1 MMRHAVIM
9 AGGSGTRLWP
19 LSRQRRPKQLLRIF
33 EGKSLLRRSF
43 DRLAALL
50 DPSQI
55 YIITGR
61 NYVDPM
67 AEELPEMP
75 RENLMAEPCAR
86 DTANAVGLAA
96 HLLALRDP
104 EGTMG
109 IFTADHII
117 QPVDVFCETVNKG
130 FEAAEKYDDTLI
142 TFGIKPTSPHTGY
155 GYVHRGRQL
164 DSGVYE
170 VQEFKE
176 KPDQPTAEQYVATG
190 EYYWNSG
197 MFAWRIPTIIEQFT
211 RHQPKLEAG
220 LSDVAAI
227 FHDPGKTDAALER
240 FSRQAKISV
249 DFAIMEKA
257 DRVSTVE
264 MPCDWLDV
272 GSWTSVADVF
282 DPDLAGNT
290 YAASNVMTLDA
301 KNSIFVSESDHLI
314 AAIGVEDLV
323 VIHSDDAT
331 VVCRQDDAQRIKEMV
346 EKVKK
351 ASGDKYM

>member
-1 MMRHAVIM
+1 MRHAVIM
-9 AGGSGTRLWP
+9 AGGFGTRLWP
-19 LSRQRRPKQLLRIF
+19 LSRHKHPKQLLRIF

-61 NYVDPM
+61 AYIDPM

-75 RENLMAEPCAR
+75 RENLLAEPCAR

-96 HLLALRDP
+96 HLLALKDP

-117 QPVDVFCETVNKG
+117 QPVDVFCETVKKG
-130 FEAAEKYDDTLI
+130 FEAAEKYDDALI

-155 GYVHRGRQL
+155 GYVHRGQPL

-176 KPDQPTAEQYVATG
+176 KPDQPTAEQYLASG

-197 MFAWRIPTIIEQFT
+197 MFAWRIPTIIDQFA
-211 RHQPKLEAG
+211 RHQPELVEG
-220 LSDVAAI
+220 LAEVAAMMQ
-227 FHDPGKTDAALER
+227 DPAKAEAALER
-240 FSRQAKISV
+240 FSQQKKISV
-249 DFAIMEKA
+249 DFAIMETA
-257 DRVSTVE
+257 DRVATVE

-290 YAASNVMTLDA
+290 RAASNVITLDA
-301 KNSIFVSESDHLI
+301 KNNIFVSESDHLI

-331 VVCRQDDAQRIKEMV
+331 VVCRKDDAQRIKEMV
-346 EKVKK
+346 EKVKE